1 MPDRKKT
8 GIWIDGNKAI
18 IVHFKD
24 AETTVKEIISDLE
37 GVYFRDGQP
46 IKTNFSGGSNDS
58 HEKRLEERKKNMT
71 RKFLKNICEE
81 VQQRDELFILGP
93 GEMRTRLSRFMESE
107 YKIFRDKIIT
117 VESSN
122 LRREQQIIDKMKS
135 FFQIEEQIGF

>member
-1 MPDRKKT
+1 MQETNKT

-24 AETTVKEIISDLE
+24 KSATIKEIDSDLE
-37 GVYFRDGQP
+37 GVFFRDGQP
-46 IKTNFSGGSNDS
+46 IKTNFSGGNNDS

-71 RKFLKNICEE
+71 RKFLKKVCEE
-81 VQQRDELFILGP
+81 VQHRDELFIIGP
-93 GEMRTRLSRFMESE
+93 GEMRSRLSKFMETE
-107 YKIFRDKIIT
+107 YKIFRDKIKS

-135 FFQIEEQIGF
+135 FFQIEESIEL